1 MNLLIDMIKEN
12 KKYNEYIENIK
23 MHNSPVMI
31 TGLTFASKSFFLAST
46 ISSIIKER
54 KSGDKEIYYYIVE
67 NEIDIEKQKRDIEYS
82 RFITKNRVDN
92 YRFCFFLCTFNKVFK
107 HVNLSFIIF
116 YICYNKFTDK
126 ERK

>member
-54 KSGDKEIYYYIVE
+54 KSDEKEIYYYIVE
-67 NEIDIEKQKRDIEYS
+67 NEIDIEKQKRDIKYS
-82 RFITKNRVDN
+82 RLINTTESVNSDSV
-92 YRFCFFLCTFNKVFK
+92 FLFLPIRIK
-107 HVNLSFIIF
+107 
-116 YICYNKFTDK
+116 
-126 ERK
+126 